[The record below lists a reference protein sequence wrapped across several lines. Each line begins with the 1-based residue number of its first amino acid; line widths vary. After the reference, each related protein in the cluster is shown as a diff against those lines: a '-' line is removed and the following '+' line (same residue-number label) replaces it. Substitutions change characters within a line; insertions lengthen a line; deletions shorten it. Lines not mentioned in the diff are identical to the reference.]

1 MSTEVRYS
9 EVLGDLHTWYDS
21 RRAEGGN
28 FHPIL
33 RRVGREIHQ
42 TTRSQVLDIFPSIT
56 HTLRVFM
63 TDNELIFAD
72 SPVDGFPNSPYA
84 RWHVDLQTLS
94 HILITES
101 LMQAQNIREMPDDL
115 KAKVPSALNQVATLP
130 TPHPPRLHPDV
141 LRYLSRLPEE
151 RFIWAKEREAT
162 PVWYTLL
169 KRVLASKYYHKSDT
183 SLGYNRR
190 AIQLCDSQ
198 MIHLDLLASCTPWQ
212 MRRNP
217 AEYLSRVHQ
226 SLFAFINNIKLAE
239 HMESGRMFSQDFAND
254 DLTSQWET
262 ALETGELPVRMTAS
276 NVTTEPDE

>member
-42 TTRSQVLDIFPSIT
+42 AARSQVLDVFPSIA

-63 TDNELIFAD
+63 IDNELIFAD
-72 SPVDGFPNSPYA
+72 SPIDGFPNSPYA

-101 LMQAQNIREMPDDL
+101 LTQAQNIREMPDDL
-115 KAKVPSALNQVATLP
+115 KAKVPAALDQVKALP
-130 TPHPPRLHPDV
+130 TPHPPQLHPDV

-151 RFIWAKEREAT
+151 RFIWAKEREAA
-162 PVWYTLL
+162 PLWYTLL
-169 KRVLASKYYHKSDT
+169 KRTLASKYYYKSDT

-212 MRRNP
+212 MRRSP
-217 AEYLSRVHQ
+217 AEYFPRVNY
-226 SLFAFINNIKLAE
+226 SLFAFIRDIKLAE
-239 HMESGRMFSQDFAND
+239 HMESGRMYSDEFAND
-254 DLTSQWET
+254 DLVSQWET
-262 ALETGELPVRMTAS
+262 ALETGVLPERMTVQ
-276 NVTTEPDE
+276 NVTTKPEE